1 MSVRVKQTSTDFER
15 KAIDSGRNHLIA
27 ELELEQHKH
36 KHPDDFYS
44 VYQKKTAKQ
53 LCEFFINPSNIWAC
67 VIALTQSGKTR
78 LIHCFIYMFIQ
89 SYTISYKNIFIITGH
104 SSKEWKRQTKDRF
117 PDLIERNILHRQDLQ
132 NEKIRTLL
140 KNIKNALIIID
151 ECHVAAQPKQTINT
165 LFNDSNIKEE
175 YGRRDIKIVC
185 ISATPNGIGSDI
197 INNLNQGAGF
207 FVMKPGDSYH
217 SIFQKLDDGK
227 VFEAKELS
235 GRNCQ
240 GKQTDGG
247 VHLRNQVEILDIIK
261 KIETPKYHLIR
272 LQVGIR
278 YDFCKQEFEN
288 HLETM
293 GLDFEIKEY
302 TDKQEIRID
311 DIVCN
316 KPIKHTLVFIKEK
329 LRCAKSVDEINK
341 MRHIGSV
348 YDRRTKQDDVANQGL
363 AGRTTGYDINRD
375 IIVFTRI
382 PSIQRYRA
390 LWNLCLEGKFD
401 EANRLQWSSSTTN
414 KKGTYMSHEW
424 VGIHRNIENNV
435 YIRECK
441 ILIFNN
447 MKFAQKFMKNLIFY
461 NPYNDEEIKL
471 YGRVTNRKKITTED
485 GNEFYCDSLR
495 KQKNLIPRSFEAV
508 IDQIEKKH
516 VSSKKKNGQKIFHQS
531 NYFAGYLK
539 PPKLENGKWVGGN
552 NKTLRIVIPLPLL
565 CNYYHD
571 SIPLLENLYD
581 YKDYMTKELTV
592 VQQNYNEEEFIEY
605 MQFINNKYNIK
616 LEYVDEDDDDE

>member
-1 MSVRVKQTSTDFER
+1 MSVRVKQVYTDSKR
-15 KAIDSGRNHLIA
+15 KLIDSGCDYLITQ
-27 ELELEQHKH
+27 LEHER
-36 KHPDDFYS
+36 PEDFYS
-44 VYQKKTAKQ
+44 VYQKKTAAQ
-53 LCEFFINPSNIWAC
+53 LCEFFINLSNIWAC

-78 LIHCFIYMFIQ
+78 LIHCFIHVFIK
-89 SYTISYKNIFIITGH
+89 SYTISHKNIFIITGH
-104 SSKEWKRQTKDRF
+104 SSKEWKRQTSARF
-117 PDLIERNILHRQDLQ
+117 PDLIERNILHRQDLRK
-132 NEKIRTLL
+132 EEIKTLL

-151 ECHVAAQPKQTINT
+151 ECHVAGGPAQTIND
-165 LFNDSNIKEE
+165 LFKNSNIKEG
-175 YGRRDIKIVC
+175 YGKRDIKIVC

-197 INNLNQGAGF
+197 IRNLNQGAGF
-207 FVMKPGDSYH
+207 FVMKPGDSYL
-217 SIFQKLDDGK
+217 SIFQKLDEGK

-247 VHLRNQVEILDIIK
+247 VHLKNQVEILDIIK
-261 KIETPKYHLIR
+261 KEFEHPKYHLIR
-272 LQVGIR
+272 LPVGVR

-311 DIVCN
+311 EIVCN
-316 KPIKHTLVFIKEK
+316 KPIKQTLVFIKEK

-341 MRHIGSV
+341 MRHIGCV

-363 AGRTTGYDINRD
+363 AGRTTGYGVNRD
-375 IIVFTRI
+375 IIVFTSI
-382 PSIQRYRA
+382 SSIQRYRA

-401 EANRLQWSSSTTN
+401 EVRELKWNSATTN
-414 KKGTYMSHEW
+414 KKGTYMSQEW
-424 VGIHRNIENNV
+424 VGIHHNIENNV
-435 YIRECK
+435 YKRECK
-441 ILIFNN
+441 IIIFNN
-447 MKFAQKFMKNLIFY
+447 MKIAKKFMKNLIFN

-495 KQKNLIPRSFEAV
+495 KQKNLVPRSFEAV

-516 VSSKKKNGQKIFHQS
+516 TSSKTKNGKKEFHHS

-571 SIPLLENLYD
+571 SIPLLENLD
-581 YKDYMTKELTV
+581 GYKDYITKELTV
-592 VQQNYNEEEFIEY
+592 VQQNYNEEDFIEY
-605 MQFINNKYNIK
+605 MRFINNKYNIK